1 MLYKGRTINTH
12 KKEKIFCKSSITSH
26 TSFQLQIGD
35 LLVRDARMKHRFLHS
50 QSYKSKMKHLTLP
63 DIPMGCLGNKSKMK
77 HRFIHFLLT
86 SPSNTT
92 KGGVMMS
99 QCQMSRQS
107 TAMSSLCEMSCQNL
121 SSHYLYDYPQ
131 KKDYNNHSGI
141 LLSSHKKI
149 HSIIFTDKDRS
160 KKRSFVTTPYI
171 TNTTNA
177 TKGGVSSDRNTFKP
191 THTSHTYLTK
201 GQDTVTDVTSQSD
214 VSSPICKPKV
224 MLEESVKSDVMRSV
238 TSNTPRGSVKSDVES
253 SICNKRSVRSDVSSL
268 TSHNPFPSLTNR
280 RRDVRNVREYFIKH
294 TKRKKI
300 KGVLGK
306 IYISTT
312 KNNTIITL
320 IDSKGNTKGWSC
332 SGSLGFKNARKSTT
346 YAAQAAAEN
355 IVKKA
360 KILGYT
366 HLRLL
371 VKGLGRGKQSCL
383 RALSKSGLKI
393 ISIEDKT
400 GIPYNG
406 CRLSKKRRV

>member
-1 MLYKGRTINTH
+1 MLYKGRIIKSH
-12 KKEKIFCKSSITSH
+12 KK
-26 TSFQLQIGD
+26 
-35 LLVRDARMKHRFLHS
+35 
-50 QSYKSKMKHLTLP
+50 
-63 DIPMGCLGNKSKMK
+63 DI
-77 HRFIHFLLT
+77 
-86 SPSNTT
+86 
-92 KGGVMMS
+92 
-99 QCQMSRQS
+99 
-107 TAMSSLCEMSCQNL
+107 
-121 SSHYLYDYPQ
+121 SHYIYDYPQ
-131 KKDYNNHSGI
+131 KKDYNSHSGI
-141 LLSSHKKI
+141 LLSSHEKI
-149 HSIIFTDKDRS
+149 HSIIFTNKDRS

-171 TNTTNA
+171 THTSNA
-177 TKGGVSSDRNTFKP
+177 IKGRVSSDRNTFIP
-191 THTSHTYLTK
+191 TLT
-201 GQDTVTDVTSQSD
+201 
-214 VSSPICKPKV
+214 
-224 MLEESVKSDVMRSV
+224 
-238 TSNTPRGSVKSDVES
+238 
-253 SICNKRSVRSDVSSL
+253 SL
-268 TSHNPFPSLTNR
+268 TSG
-280 RRDVRNVREYFIKH
+280 RNVGDVQEYFIKH
-294 TKRKKI
+294 TERKKI

-320 IDSKGNTKGWSC
+320 IDTKGNTKGWSC